1 MPHWGAVSWGA
12 GEVCWL
18 QPTAGVLS
26 AQVQKVQ
33 LYCMGGDQPTG
44 LAWAQ
49 GSSRSR
55 AGGGMG

>member
-44 LAWAQ
+44 LAWA
-49 GSSRSR
+49 
-55 AGGGMG
+55 